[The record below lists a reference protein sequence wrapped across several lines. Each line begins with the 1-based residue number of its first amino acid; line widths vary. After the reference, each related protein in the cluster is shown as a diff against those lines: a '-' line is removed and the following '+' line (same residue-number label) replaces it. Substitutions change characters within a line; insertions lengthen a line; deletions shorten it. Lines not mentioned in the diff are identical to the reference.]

1 MLPTVLKPLLIN
13 PKVLFHQFRIVLLA
27 FLRALW
33 LLEEEVVVPVPEVVA
48 VAREELLEKEF
59 FKSEPND
66 HIHPESAREERSG
79 KKIFMSGRCPIL
91 AIISSI

>member
-1 MLPTVLKPLLIN
+1 MVVPVPEVVV
-13 PKVLFHQFRIVLLA
+13 PVP
-27 FLRALW
+27 
-33 LLEEEVVVPVPEVVA
+33 EVVVPVPEVVA